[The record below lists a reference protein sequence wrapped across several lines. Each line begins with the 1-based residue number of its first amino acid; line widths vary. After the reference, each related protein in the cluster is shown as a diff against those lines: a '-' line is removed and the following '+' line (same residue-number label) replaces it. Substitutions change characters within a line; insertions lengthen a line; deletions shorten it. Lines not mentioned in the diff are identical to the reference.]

1 MDVTTLMGNKR
12 HKRLVRYFMLGP
24 EGFTISLERND
35 YTTAMLAGG
44 HRSEVCGDPAYHSVN
59 IKDKGTHKSVKPTRP
74 ISVLA

>member
-12 HKRLVRYFMLGP
+12 DKRLVLYFMLGP

-44 HRSEVCGDPAYHSVN
+44 HR
-59 IKDKGTHKSVKPTRP
+59 
-74 ISVLA
+74 